1 MRGGCQ
7 IVGTNGGEVAL
18 TELGQRGG
26 FVVVGE
32 HAEVDAPGDHPVL
45 DVMHRVGDVVSPIHD
60 LGLQAGPICG
70 RAVAHP
76 LGGAAVDVVEAEL
89 ATMPIP
95 RPRVFGDRIQPGPS
109 QIQADAMPVQVK
121 NFGLQA
127 GQDPEV
133 LRISLEAAIPRRELV
148 EGLLAVVA
156 VRRVPD
162 VVGQTGHVDEV
173 GIAAQFDRHPPADLG
188 DLQRMRQSGTG
199 CVSFPWPDDLCLVRE
214 PTKRGTMQNPGA
226 IPGEV
231 GAALT
236 LGARQARD
244 LRRLGH
250 HPLAVEIV
258 VGILLSHRRP
268 VCQPQ
273 AAVPRSALHG
283 LPWDPARRRARLS
296 SMSTLR
302 RSVAVFMAMLI
313 TGLTGLV
320 VAPSATAQPPFR
332 LSGYITDN
340 AGALNGSGRA
350 AIQTA
355 TGKLYSD
362 RHIQLWVVFVDDF
375 SGQPAVSWTENTR
388 AASDLGD
395 FDAILAVATVDHS
408 YAFLVPHRVQTIG
421 GSQVDDLRRNQIEPA
436 LRRGDWS
443 GAAVAAANG
452 LDRRQQP
459 ASAAPL
465 LIGLGVIL
473 AAALALYVFTRY
485 RRRRRRAAELAAA
498 KRVDSTDPDA
508 LAALSLGALDDLSRW
523 KVVDVDNAVRT
534 SANELA
540 LTIEEF
546 GEQRTQPFTGAVDKA
561 KAALSQAF
569 TVRQQLDD
577 AIPETRAQRR
587 ELVVNAPSRLDA
599 LTQQVVDLTARIAP
613 AEQRMTELHNEFDSA
628 ALASVATNVTT
639 AKDRLAF
646 ADQNLSRARELAA
659 RPVSGEQSGLVDAV
673 HAAES
678 SLGQARSLLDA
689 VDSAANDIRHAVA
702 TLPSLIADV
711 QSGIE
716 HANTALQNT
725 QQAKAPHLRDLAS
738 ARTGV
743 AQALDLAR
751 TNGSSDPLA
760 SFTGLTKANA
770 DLSGLLATVAEEQ
783 ATAER
788 LTRTLEQALFTAQS
802 RVHAVSEYID
812 NRRGSIGP
820 EARTRLAEAGRQIEA
835 AQDKKAS
842 DLSEATT
849 HANNAASLAAQA
861 QSLAEADVQSAQ
873 RAYTSRYGSGNQTGA
888 MMGGII
894 IGDMLGG
901 AMRGGFGGG
910 GFGGGWGPTSF
921 GGSGSD
927 GGFMGGGGRF

>member
-1 MRGGCQ
+1 
-7 IVGTNGGEVAL
+7 
-18 TELGQRGG
+18 
-26 FVVVGE
+26 
-32 HAEVDAPGDHPVL
+32 
-45 DVMHRVGDVVSPIHD
+45 
-60 LGLQAGPICG
+60 
-70 RAVAHP
+70 
-76 LGGAAVDVVEAEL
+76 
-89 ATMPIP
+89 
-95 RPRVFGDRIQPGPS
+95 
-109 QIQADAMPVQVK
+109 
-121 NFGLQA
+121 
-127 GQDPEV
+127 
-133 LRISLEAAIPRRELV
+133 
-148 EGLLAVVA
+148 
-156 VRRVPD
+156 
-162 VVGQTGHVDEV
+162 
-173 GIAAQFDRHPPADLG
+173 
-188 DLQRMRQSGTG
+188 
-199 CVSFPWPDDLCLVRE
+199 
-214 PTKRGTMQNPGA
+214 
-226 IPGEV
+226 
-231 GAALT
+231 
-236 LGARQARD
+236 
-244 LRRLGH
+244 
-250 HPLAVEIV
+250 
-258 VGILLSHRRP
+258 
-268 VCQPQ
+268 
-273 AAVPRSALHG
+273 
-283 LPWDPARRRARLS
+283 
-296 SMSTLR
+296 MSTLR

-313 TGLTGLV
+313 TALTGLI

-332 LSGYITDN
+332 LGGYITDN

-408 YAFLVPHRVQTIG
+408 YAFLVPHRVQTIS

-452 LDRRQQP
+452 LDRGQQP

-473 AAALALYVFTRY
+473 VAALALYVFTRY

-498 KRVDSTDPDA
+498 KRVDATDPDA

-546 GEQRTQPFTGAVDKA
+546 GEQRTQPFTRAVDNA

-587 ELVVNAPSRLDA
+587 ELLTEVIVAAARADVELESQREAFEEMRDLVVNAPSRLDA

-702 TLPSLIADV
+702 TLPSLIADI

-738 ARTGV
+738 ARTAA

-842 DLSEATT
+842 DLSEAIT

-894 IGDMLGG
+894 IGDILGG
-901 AMRGGFGGG
+901 GGFGGG